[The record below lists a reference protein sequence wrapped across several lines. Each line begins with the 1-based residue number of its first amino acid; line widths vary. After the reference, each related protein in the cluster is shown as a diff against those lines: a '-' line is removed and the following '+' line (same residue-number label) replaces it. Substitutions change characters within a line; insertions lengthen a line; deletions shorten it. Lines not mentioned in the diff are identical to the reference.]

1 MNLLFK
7 KEVQNIQ
14 QKTLLQINFLIMIP
28 IFPTFKKISLDDELS
43 VKSYTNKYK
52 PYSDFN
58 FTSLWSWDVRNERR
72 VSDLNGNL
80 VVYFTDYKTNEPF
93 LSFLGTNKVEDTAV
107 ELINYSKSQGLSEKL
122 DLIAEESVNNIS
134 SDKLVIEP
142 SEGNTDYVYSVSK
155 LAFLEGKQFKSKRN
169 SSRNFLANNKK
180 ITFKCM
186 PFKEQCCA
194 EKLSLLIR
202 NWESNKIKDGK
213 DYSLK
218 QEESSIMRLFE
229 VTVDNENLLLSTVDV
244 DDVTVG
250 FSIDEVLVD
259 GYAISHF
266 IKADISYRGIYEFMN
281 ERIAEALQK
290 YSIVYWNWEQDL
302 GEENL
307 KSNKLSYRPVDF
319 LKKYKI
325 TLK

>member
-1 MNLLFK
+1 
-7 KEVQNIQ
+7 
-14 QKTLLQINFLIMIP
+14 MIP
-28 IFPTFKKISLDDELS
+28 TFPTFKKISLDDES
-43 VKSYTNKYK
+43 SIKTYTDRYK

-58 FTSLWSWDVRNERR
+58 FTSLWSWDVLGERQ

-80 VVYFTDYKTNEPF
+80 VVYFTDYKSNEFF
-93 LSFLGTNKVEDTAV
+93 LSFLGENAVNNTAL
-107 ELINYSKSQGLSEKL
+107 ELINYSKEQKISLTL
-122 DLIAEESVNNIS
+122 DLISEESIKNL
-134 SDKLVIEP
+134 DKDKFLIEP
-142 SEGNTDYVYSVSK
+142 SEGNTDYVYCVSK
-155 LAFLEGKQFKSKRN
+155 LAFLEGKQFKSKRG
-169 SSRNFLANNKK
+169 SSRNFLANNDN
-180 ITFKCM
+180 ITFKCI
-186 PFKEQCCA
+186 PFREQHCA

-202 NWESNKIKDGK
+202 NWESNKIKNGK
-213 DYSLK
+213 NYSLK

-229 VTVDNENLLLSTVDV
+229 ATVNNENLLLSTVDV

-250 FSIDEVLVD
+250 FSIDEILVD

-281 ERIAEALQK
+281 EKIAEALQK
-290 YSIVYWNWEQDL
+290 SGAVYWNWEQDL

-307 KSNKLSYRPVDF
+307 KLNKLSYRPVDF